1 METEV
6 LPARSKCR
14 GRGHEVWR
22 ELGEPGQKM
31 AKPGQKMAKLEL
43 PEPCVKER
51 GRELQ
56 KPRWG
61 GE

>member
-6 LPARSKCR
+6 LPARSKRRHR
-14 GRGHEVWR
+14 GREVWR

-31 AKPGQKMAKLEL
+31 AKLEL
-43 PEPCVKER
+43 PEPCMKER
-51 GRELQ
+51 VRELQ
-56 KPRWG
+56 KPQWG

>member
-1 METEV
+1 MGEVQMETEV
-6 LPARSKCR
+6 LPARSKRR

-31 AKPGQKMAKLEL
+31 ATLEL
-43 PEPCVKER
+43 PEPCMKER
-51 GRELQ
+51 VRELQ
-56 KPRWG
+56 KPQWG

>member
-1 METEV
+1 MGEIQIETKV
-6 LPARSKCR
+6 LPARSKR
-14 GRGHEVWR
+14 RGHGHEACR

-31 AKPGQKMAKLEL
+31 AQLEL
-43 PEPCVKER
+43 PEPRVKER
-51 GRELQ
+51 VRELQ